1 MNEGEKKS
9 LFPTNTNN
17 TGQNVSLST
26 IKWKTKKV
34 FPFSHGT
41 IALEYKLPAKM
52 K

>member
-1 MNEGEKKS
+1 MDEGEKKS
-9 LFPTNTNN
+9 LFLTDTNN

-41 IALEYKLPAKM
+41 MALEYKLPMKM

>member
-1 MNEGEKKS
+1 MHEGEKKS
-9 LFPTNTNN
+9 LFLSNTNN

-41 IALEYKLPAKM
+41 MALEYKLPMQM

>member
-1 MNEGEKKS
+1 MDEGGKKS
-9 LFPTNTNN
+9 FFLTNTNN
-17 TGQNVSLST
+17 TGQSVSLST

-41 IALEYKLPAKM
+41 MALEYKLPTEM